1 MRKNKGLSILEVA
14 FSVAIIGLVIIF
26 VIGMYS
32 TFFTSGTKLNDENIA
47 NFLAKSY
54 LNRYMVYANSE
65 DENLRKI
72 VRDLANNQSTNQVYQ
87 AQFGVREAQFVGR
100 RNFNIEVTGRLLYSG
115 DVSDTI
121 LVSVTVS
128 WMAQTRGFKQ
138 GYGRTSLTLEK
149 AVNVPK

>member
-1 MRKNKGLSILEVA
+1 MKNRKGLSILEVA

-65 DENLRKI
+65 DESLRNI
-72 VRDLANNQSTNQVYQ
+72 VRNLANQSTNQVYQ
-87 AQFGVREAQFVGR
+87 AQFGVKEAQFVGR

-128 WMAQTRGFKQ
+128 WIAQTRGLKQ

>member
-1 MRKNKGLSILEVA
+1 MKNRKGLSILEVA

-65 DENLRKI
+65 DESLRNI
-72 VRDLANNQSTNQVYQ
+72 VRNLANQSTNQVYQ
-87 AQFGVREAQFVGR
+87 AQFGVKEAQFVGR

-128 WMAQTRGFKQ
+128 WIAQTRGLKQ
-138 GYGRTSLTLEK
+138 GYGRTRLTLEK